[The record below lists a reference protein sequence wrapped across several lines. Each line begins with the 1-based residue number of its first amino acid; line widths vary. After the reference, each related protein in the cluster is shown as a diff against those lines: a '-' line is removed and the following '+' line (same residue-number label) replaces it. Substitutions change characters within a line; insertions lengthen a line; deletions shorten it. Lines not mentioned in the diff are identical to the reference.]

1 MIEKTILDYM
11 TERLAPIR
19 VVMEIPADKP
29 SEFVLI
35 EKTGSS
41 LENHLYDSMFAVQ
54 SYSASMYDAA
64 LLNDKVKEA
73 MLEAITLDEVSAVR
87 LNSDY
92 NFTNASTKQ
101 YRYQAVFDISHY

>member
-19 VVMEIPADKP
+19 VGMEIPADKP

-54 SYSASMYDAA
+54 SYSTSMYGAA
-64 LLNDKVKEA
+64 LLNDKAKEA
-73 MLEAITLDEVSAVR
+73 MLEAITLDEVSAAR

-101 YRYQAVFDISHY
+101 YRYQAVFDITHY